1 MVEATD
7 LMITWGEGSRKGL
20 REDEDNL
27 RLPILVLVRW

>member
-7 LMITWGEGSRKGL
+7 LITWGTGSRKGL

-27 RLPILVLVRW
+27 RLPVLVVDRW